1 MTQRYDTTTGTSSD
15 SILGYLQELVLMAAM
30 LGERLPGTRRPL
42 QLLASGRAVRGLPSK
57 IVRSNLAQS
66 LKLDDLPRRLELLSV
81 EQLKLEEQLL
91 ADEEIS
97 FLAFRPAVWRD
108 NRVELSMVIGGMNR
122 EDGDWRCR
130 EIGHVDTAF
139 HEISG
144 RWAAV
149 SEPHIY
155 LAPEH

>member
-1 MTQRYDTTTGTSSD
+1 MKHGDDTTTTSSD
-15 SILGYLQELVLMAAM
+15 SILGYLQELMLMAAM

-42 QLLASGRAVRGLPSK
+42 QLLSSGRRLRDIPSN

-66 LKLDDLPRRLELLSV
+66 LKLDELPRRLDALSLD
-81 EQLKLEEQLL
+81 QLELEEQLL
-91 ADEEIS
+91 VDGEIS

-108 NRVELSMVIGGMNR
+108 GRVELSMLIGGMNR
-122 EDGDWRCR
+122 EDGDWHCR
-130 EIGHVDTAF
+130 EIGHVDSAF

>member
-1 MTQRYDTTTGTSSD
+1 MTQEYDKATTSPD
-15 SILGYLQELVLMAAM
+15 SILGHLQELVLMAAI

-42 QLLASGRAVRGLPSK
+42 QLLSRGRRMGDMPHK
-57 IVRSNLAQS
+57 IVQSNLAQS

-81 EQLKLEEQLL
+81 EQLGREKNLL
-91 ADEEIS
+91 NDGEIN
-97 FLAFRPAVWRD
+97 FLAFRPAVWND
-108 NRVELSMVIGGMNR
+108 DRVELSMVIGGMNKKK
-122 EDGDWRCR
+122 GDWRCR

>member
-1 MTQRYDTTTGTSSD
+1 MTQYDETTTTKDD
-15 SILGYLQELVLMAAM
+15 SVLGYLQELMLMAVM

-42 QLLASGRAVRGLPSK
+42 RLLAGGRLLRDIPSR
-57 IVRSNLAQS
+57 IIQSNLAQS
-66 LKLDDLPRRLELLSV
+66 IRLDDLPRQLEPLSID
-81 EQLKLEEQLL
+81 QLKTQEQILV
-91 ADEEIS
+91 DEEFS
-97 FLAFRPAVWRD
+97 FLAFRAPVWQAD
-108 NRVELSMVIGGMNR
+108 RVELSMVIGGVDQ
-122 EDGDWRCR
+122 EDGSWRCR

-144 RWAAV
+144 RWAAI

>member
-1 MTQRYDTTTGTSSD
+1 MTRSYESTTTNSD
-15 SILGYLQELVLMAAM
+15 SILGYLQELVLMAVM

-42 QLLASGRAVRGLPSK
+42 RLLASGRLLREIPSK

-66 LKLDDLPRRLELLSV
+66 LKLDDLPRPLEPLSL
-81 EQLKLEEQLL
+81 EQLKSQEQLL
-91 ADEEIS
+91 VDEEFS
-97 FLAFRPAVWRD
+97 FLAFRPPVWQT
-108 NRVELSMVIGGMNR
+108 NRIELSMVIGGVDQ
-122 EDGDWRCR
+122 EDGSWRCR
-130 EIGHVDTAF
+130 EIGHIDTAF

>member
-1 MTQRYDTTTGTSSD
+1 MTQDYDTTTTTNPD
-15 SILGYLQELVLMAAM
+15 SVLGYLQELVLMAVM
-30 LGERLPGTRRPL
+30 LGERLPGTRKPL
-42 QLLASGRAVRGLPSK
+42 QLLARGRRLGDIPSK

-66 LKLDDLPRRLELLSV
+66 LKLDELPRRLDLLSL

-91 ADEEIS
+91 VDGEIS
-97 FLAFRPAVWRD
+97 FLAFRPAIWSEE
-108 NRVELSMVIGGMNR
+108 RVELSMVIGGMNK
-122 EDGDWRCR
+122 EEGDWRCR